1 MIEVKNLSKFFGST
15 RAVDDVSF
23 TVQKGEV
30 VGLLGPN
37 GAGKSTA
44 MRLITCYLAPDKG
57 DVHVGGYSIL
67 TQPLEVRSILGYL
80 PESAPLYY
88 DMNSIDYLSFIADIH
103 GLGTRKQD
111 RIEEMVEVCGLR
123 DVVYKD
129 IGELS
134 KGYRQRVG
142 LASSLIHDPEYLVL
156 DEPTAGLDPNQIVEI
171 RSLIRELGK
180 DRCVILSTHILPEV
194 EVTCDRA
201 IIIDNGKII
210 AEGTT
215 TELTGFAR
223 GSDVYNIGVH
233 GNRNKIEGAFAEL
246 TSVRSFV
253 LHHES
258 AADRLLYHL
267 TASVDRDISEE
278 IFDLAVSKG
287 FKLTELRRETAR
299 LEDIFR
305 TLTIKEAGV
314 S

>member
-1 MIEVKNLSKFFGST
+1 MIEVKNLVKLFGST
-15 RAVDDVSF
+15 RAVDDISF
-23 TVQKGEV
+23 TIEKGEV

-44 MRLITCYLAPDKG
+44 MRMLTCYLAPDSGEAKI
-57 DVHVGGYSIL
+57 GGYSIL
-67 TQPLEVRSILGYL
+67 TQSLEVRSILGYL
-80 PESAPLYY
+80 PESAPLYQ
-88 DMNSIDYLSFIADIH
+88 DMNAIDYLNFIANIH
-103 GLGTRKQD
+103 GLGTKKKP
-111 RIEEMVEVCGLR
+111 RIDEMVEVCGLK

-129 IGELS
+129 INELS

-142 LASSLIHDPEYLVL
+142 LASSLIHDPDYLIL
-156 DEPTAGLDPNQIVEI
+156 DEPTTGLDPNQIVEI
-171 RSLIRELGK
+171 RSLIRKLGK

-215 TELTGFAR
+215 TELTSFAH
-223 GSDVYNIGVH
+223 GADVYHVGVL
-233 GNRNKIEGAFAEL
+233 GNRHKVEDAFSDLDSIKNFSLYGEHAP
-246 TSVRSFV
+246 
-253 LHHES
+253 
-258 AADRLLYHL
+258 DRLTYAV
-267 TASVDRDISEE
+267 TAKAEKDISEE
-278 IFDLAVSKG
+278 IFDLAVAKG

-305 TLTIKEAGV
+305 TLTTKEAGL